1 MTPVRDDNSH
11 HRYGRIGR
19 WLSVDCHVWSMG
31 RLAIL
36 ALALFGSLVLPS
48 ALLAETGRERGAEI
62 ELDPGVGAASERLA
76 ANGPGVGPRTA
87 INVGSKKFTESV
99 ILGEALSLLLADA
112 GFQVAHRSALGGT
125 RILWGALLAGEIDVY
140 PEYSGTLLREI
151 LADQRLDDLDAL
163 RIALAGRG
171 VLMSAPLGFENTYA
185 VAVTA
190 ETAERLQLERNSDLR
205 AHPQLRF
212 GFSSEFLDRGDGWP
226 GLKRRYR
233 LPQTRV
239 QGLDHDLA
247 YRGIASGRID
257 ATVVYTTDAEIE
269 RYGLR
274 LLDDDLGY
282 FDDYQAVLLY
292 RSDLAQRAPAA
303 VTLLQRFEG
312 AISEPQMAGLNGLV
326 KLDGASEQEAAARL
340 LAERFDLDLEVER
353 TGFWQRLLKR
363 TLEHLGLVSV
373 SLTAAILVAVPLG
386 IVAAR
391 RPRLGQLLLG
401 ATGVLQTV
409 PSLALFVFL
418 IPLLGIGWLPSV
430 AALFIYSLLPIVR
443 NTHAGLSDIPRPIR
457 ESADVIGLTPN
468 ARLRLVELPLAA
480 RSILAGIK
488 TSAVLNVG
496 TATLAALIGAGG
508 YGQPILTGIRL
519 DDTGLIMQG
528 AVPAALLALAFQALF
543 ELGERW
549 VVPRGLRLKA
559 ADGS

>member
-1 MTPVRDDNSH
+1 
-11 HRYGRIGR
+11 
-19 WLSVDCHVWSMG
+19 
-31 RLAIL
+31 
-36 ALALFGSLVLPS
+36 
-48 ALLAETGRERGAEI
+48 
-62 ELDPGVGAASERLA
+62 
-76 ANGPGVGPRTA
+76 
-87 INVGSKKFTESV
+87 
-99 ILGEALSLLLADA
+99 
-112 GFQVAHRSALGGT
+112 
-125 RILWGALLAGEIDVY
+125 
-140 PEYSGTLLREI
+140 
-151 LADQRLDDLDAL
+151 
-163 RIALAGRG
+163 
-171 VLMSAPLGFENTYA
+171 
-185 VAVTA
+185 
-190 ETAERLQLERNSDLR
+190 
-205 AHPQLRF
+205 
-212 GFSSEFLDRGDGWP
+212 
-226 GLKRRYR
+226 
-233 LPQTRV
+233 
-239 QGLDHDLA
+239 
-247 YRGIASGRID
+247 
-257 ATVVYTTDAEIE
+257 
-269 RYGLR
+269 
-274 LLDDDLGY
+274 
-282 FDDYQAVLLY
+282 
-292 RSDLAQRAPAA
+292 
-303 VTLLQRFEG
+303 
-312 AISEPQMAGLNGLV
+312 LNGLV

-443 NTHAGLSDIPRPIR
+443 NTHAGLTDIPRPIR

>member
-1 MTPVRDDNSH
+1 M
-11 HRYGRIGR
+11 
-19 WLSVDCHVWSMG
+19 
-31 RLAIL
+31 
-36 ALALFGSLVLPS
+36 
-48 ALLAETGRERGAEI
+48 
-62 ELDPGVGAASERLA
+62 
-76 ANGPGVGPRTA
+76 
-87 INVGSKKFTESV
+87 
-99 ILGEALSLLLADA
+99 ILGEALTLLLADA
-112 GFQVAHRSALGGT
+112 GFQVSHQAALGGT

-151 LADQRLDDLDAL
+151 LADQRLNGLDAL
-163 RIALAGRG
+163 RAALAEQG
-171 VLMSAPLGFENTYA
+171 VRMSAPLGFENTYA

-190 ETAERLQLERNSDLR
+190 ETAKQLGLETISDLR
-205 AHPQLRF
+205 EHPDLRF
-212 GFSSEFLDRGDGWP
+212 GFSNEFLDRGDGWP

-233 LPQTRV
+233 LPQTRA

-269 RYGLR
+269 RYGLVQ
-274 LLDDDLGY
+274 LADDLGY

-292 RSDLAQRAPAA
+292 RSDLATRAPEALR
-303 VTLLQRFEG
+303 LLRRFQG
-312 AISEPQMAGLNGLV
+312 AISEPVMAALNGMV
-326 KLDGASEQEAAARL
+326 KLDSASEQEAAAQL
-340 LAERFDLDLEVER
+340 LAERFGVEVAVAH
-353 TGFWQRLLKR
+353 TGLWQRLLER
-363 TLEHLGLVSV
+363 TLQHLGLVSV

-386 IVAAR
+386 IAAVR
-391 RPRLGQLLLG
+391 SPRLGQLLLG
-401 ATGVLQTV
+401 LTGVLQTV

-443 NTHAGLSDIPRPIR
+443 NTHAGLTDIPRPIR

-488 TSAVLNVG
+488 TSAVLNIG

-528 AVPAALLALAFQALF
+528 AIPAALLALAFQGLF
-543 ELGERW
+543 EFGERW
-549 VVPRGLRLKA
+549 VVPRGLSLRPA
-559 ADGS
+559 SA